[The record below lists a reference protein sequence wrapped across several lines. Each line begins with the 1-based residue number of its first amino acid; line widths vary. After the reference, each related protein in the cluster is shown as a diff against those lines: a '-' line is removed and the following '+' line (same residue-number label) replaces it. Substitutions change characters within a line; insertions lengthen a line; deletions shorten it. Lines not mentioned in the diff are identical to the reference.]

1 MKYITLLSAVALMV
15 ACGTTQQK
23 GEEDSLAKG
32 DLREAMSGDFNG
44 DGKMERAEL
53 YRLSSGEAAEYNLYF
68 SDEAVKPLDSS
79 VIEYSAMY
87 MTNEGDLN
95 DDGADD
101 IGLFLHSGESYWGM
115 YAVYTYSDGQWKELL
130 SYGHNPGWNEVPM
143 QELVRKHPTMPHCV
157 IIREISLDY
166 PDMQER
172 VIDLRTPKM

>member
-1 MKYITLLSAVALMV
+1 MKYITLISAVALMV

-23 GEEDSLAKG
+23 SEEDSAYKG
-32 DLREAMSGDFNG
+32 ELRETISGDFNG

-53 YRLSSGEAAEYNLYF
+53 YCLLNGDAVGYNLHF
-68 SDEAVKPLDSS
+68 SDETVKPLDSS

-95 DDGADD
+95 GDGADD

-115 YAVYTYSDGQWKELL
+115 YAVYTYSDGEWRELL
-130 SYGHNPGWNEVPM
+130 SYGHNPGWNDVPM

-157 IIREISLDY
+157 IIRELSLDH

-172 VIDLRTPKM
+172 VVDLRTMEM

>member
-1 MKYITLLSAVALMV
+1 MALMV

-23 GEEDSLAKG
+23 SEEDSAYKG
-32 DLREAMSGDFNG
+32 ELRETISGDFNG

-53 YRLSSGEAAEYNLYF
+53 YCLLNGDAAGYNLHF
-68 SDEAVKPLDSS
+68 GDETVKPLDSS

-95 DDGADD
+95 GDGADD

-115 YAVYTYSDGQWKELL
+115 YAVYTYSDGEWRELL
-130 SYGHNPGWNEVPM
+130 SYGHNPGWNDVPM

-157 IIREISLDY
+157 IIRELSLDH

-172 VIDLRTPKM
+172 VVDLRTMEM